1 MNTWIKRVVT
11 SLLVAAQFIVV
22 PVASVNASTTNEKEK
37 VEIELKQTQK
47 EIDAKLAEAS
57 EITIALDEL
66 AKDIKEQEETISD
79 TEVEIEEQ
87 ETLVEE
93 RYDYTAEQL
102 KVMQKS
108 EVNQNIVIGLFQ
120 SENFSDFI
128 NRLYT
133 VSVLT
138 NANEE
143 LLKEAHKEYEKLNAM
158 KEELV
163 SNKEELN
170 SKKEETAQQK
180 AILDEKL
187 SDLKSTLAVN
197 QNKLDEINAEE
208 AAAKEKAAKEKA
220 EKEKAKKQKDKKE
233 VASKETAKEITNKK
247 EQNNQ
252 VKVTNSDVRS
262 ANSKK
267 SEPSST
273 KNAGGWMTFEST
285 GYSTQQAGLS
295 TKTATG
301 INLLNNP
308 RVIAVDPS
316 QIPLNS
322 LVEVEGMGVY
332 VAGDTGGA
340 INGRIID
347 VHFPTVAE
355 AMSWGRRN
363 VRIRILN

>member
-11 SLLVAAQFIVV
+11 SLLIATQFIII
-22 PVASVNASTTNEKEK
+22 PVASANSSTTNEKEK

-47 EIDAKLAEAS
+47 EIDAKLSEAS
-57 EITIALDEL
+57 EITIALEEL
-66 AKDIKEQEETISD
+66 AKEIKAQEETILD

-87 ETLVEE
+87 EILVEE

-143 LLKEAHKEYEKLNAM
+143 LLKEAHKEYEKLNEM

-163 SNKEELN
+163 LNKEELDG
-170 SKKEETAQQK
+170 KKEETAQQK
-180 AILDEKL
+180 AVLDEKL

-208 AAAKEKAAKEKA
+208 AAKKKAEAKKQTEAKKQAAAKEA
-220 EKEKAKKQKDKKE
+220 T
-233 VASKETAKEITNKK
+233 VASSSVSSSNSATSET
-247 EQNNQ
+247 
-252 VKVTNSDVRS
+252 V
-262 ANSKK
+262 
-267 SEPSST
+267 ST
-273 KNAGGWMTFEST
+273 ANAGSWITFEST
-285 GYSTQQAGLS
+285 AYSYKEPGL
-295 TKTATG
+295 TPKTATG
-301 INLLNNP
+301 VSLLRNSRVVAVDP
-308 RVIAVDPS
+308 RVI
-316 QIPLNS
+316 PLGS

-332 VAGDTGGA
+332 LAADTGGA
-340 INGRIID
+340 IKGKRID
-347 VHFPTVAE
+347 LHFSNLAE
-355 AMSWGRRN
+355 VPRWGRRN
-363 VRIRILN
+363 VRVRVLN

>member
-11 SLLVAAQFIVV
+11 SLLIATQFIII
-22 PVASVNASTTNEKEK
+22 PVASANSSTTNEKEK

-47 EIDAKLAEAS
+47 EIDAKLSEAS
-57 EITIALDEL
+57 EITIALEEL
-66 AKDIKEQEETISD
+66 AKEIKAQEETILD

-87 ETLVEE
+87 EILVEE

-143 LLKEAHKEYEKLNAM
+143 LLKEAHKEYEKLNEM

-163 SNKEELN
+163 LNKEELDG
-170 SKKEETAQQK
+170 KKEETAQQK
-180 AILDEKL
+180 AVLDEKL

-208 AAAKEKAAKEKA
+208 AAKKKAEAKKQAAAKEA
-220 EKEKAKKQKDKKE
+220 T
-233 VASKETAKEITNKK
+233 VASSSVSSSNSATSET
-247 EQNNQ
+247 
-252 VKVTNSDVRS
+252 V
-262 ANSKK
+262 
-267 SEPSST
+267 ST
-273 KNAGGWMTFEST
+273 ANAGSWITFEST
-285 GYSTQQAGLS
+285 AYSYKEPGL
-295 TKTATG
+295 TPKTATG
-301 INLLNNP
+301 VSLLRNSRVVAVDP
-308 RVIAVDPS
+308 RVI
-316 QIPLNS
+316 PLGS

-332 VAGDTGGA
+332 LAADTGGA
-340 INGRIID
+340 IKGKRID
-347 VHFPTVAE
+347 LHFSNLAE
-355 AMSWGRRN
+355 VPRWGRRN
-363 VRIRILN
+363 VRVRVLN